1 MRKRRKRI
9 NPNSGNYLM
18 EECVTAKVDY
28 LERQAKIIDILKTT
42 SEKSPLTSTEV
53 IDLYCQQTNAQKDK
67 KLIKYIRRFLHNLC
81 DASNNKI
88 ARKHIDPQKRK
99 TNNTPI
105 YHYYFDRDKG
115 IKNTGEKRKNNFFET
130 SKIENIS
137 QKKED
142 SSLVEYN
149 KQDIQFLF
157 GRMIGRIKDQ
167 ASKELLFTTLNQL
180 LGSLN
185 NIRINNIECEKLTEN
200 FFDDALSKK
209 NFGDKLKASM
219 LSFFKQGELLL
230 SIEQDIEYIQKEF
243 SH

>member
-18 EECVTAKVDY
+18 EECVKDYFQEMQKTAKVDY

-105 YHYYFDRDKG
+105 YHT
-115 IKNTGEKRKNNFFET
+115 ISIMT
-130 SKIENIS
+130 KI
-137 QKKED
+137 
-142 SSLVEYN
+142 
-149 KQDIQFLF
+149 
-157 GRMIGRIKDQ
+157 
-167 ASKELLFTTLNQL
+167 
-180 LGSLN
+180 
-185 NIRINNIECEKLTEN
+185 
-200 FFDDALSKK
+200 
-209 NFGDKLKASM
+209 
-219 LSFFKQGELLL
+219 
-230 SIEQDIEYIQKEF
+230 
-243 SH
+243 